1 MIANIIITTPGITFS
16 AIIITTTIITI
27 IFTPIIFL
35 MVEKMLKQREKLVG
49 CLREVLWK
57 EIEKILWEERRLRT
71 LEGLCGRRRRGCCI

>member
-16 AIIITTTIITI
+16 AIITTATIII
-27 IFTPIIFL
+27 IVFTPIIFL

-57 EIEKILWEERRLRT
+57 EIEKILWEERRLQT
-71 LEGLCGRRRRGCCI
+71 LEGLCGRRRRGRCI